1 MPDNEKQRF
10 ESDTG
15 LAEPELQALL
25 RQAKNRVIYLE
36 RLLSLGLS
44 VCEHK
49 PVKQFPTGMRDNG
62 ESWLVCAR
70 CGREL

>member
-15 LAEPELQALL
+15 LAEPELQDLL

-49 PVKQFPTGMRDNG
+49 PVKQFPTGMR
-62 ESWLVCAR
+62 ER
-70 CGREL
+70 

>member
-15 LAEPELQALL
+15 LAEPELQELL
-25 RQAKNRVIYLE
+25 RQAKNRVIDLE

-62 ESWLVCAR
+62 ACWLVCAM

>member
-1 MPDNEKQRF
+1 MPDNEKRMF
-10 ESDTG
+10 DSETG
-15 LAEPELQALL
+15 LAEPELQGLL
-25 RQAKNRVIYLE
+25 CQAKRRAIQLE

-62 ESWLVCAR
+62 EYWLVCAR

>member
-15 LAEPELQALL
+15 LAEPELQELL

-49 PVKQFPTGMRDNG
+49 AVEQFPTGMRDNG
-62 ESWLVCAR
+62 ECWLVCAR
-70 CGREL
+70 CGQ